1 MMLFMQ
7 MQNSKQ
13 RPYKYYFLFISS
25 LSVAGCQSSPPPPVY
40 ISPSSPPVTIIV
52 PPPSHNT
59 QKVSTESDNCHQ
71 DYNIKYRECY
81 DFTLPVSSVKR
92 DRLFAKCLRDAGY
105 PEGSETCRKK
115 TQ

>member
-7 MQNSKQ
+7 MQNNKQ
-13 RPYKYYFLFISS
+13 RIYKIYSLYICL
-25 LSVAGCQSSPPPPVY
+25 LSVVGCQSSPPPLY
-40 ISPSSPPVTIIV
+40 I
-52 PPPSHNT
+52 PPPSPSVTVVVPQPNYNT
-59 QKVSTESDNCHQ
+59 QKVSTETDNCYQ
-71 DYNIKYRECY
+71 DYDIKYKECY

-115 TQ
+115 IR